1 MIGRPGRPAAV
12 LLCGVLVG
20 LAAARALAAQELEPD
35 AYEVAPIGLNFV
47 SVSYTFSNGDVAFDP
62 ALPLED
68 TGAHINTVVLSYG
81 RSVNLAGRSGQIG
94 FGVPLVHGS
103 IHATYL
109 GDQYQVNRG
118 GLADPRFRIAINL
131 YGAPAMDLPTFVR
144 HRHRT
149 LFGVSL
155 SGVIPFGQYDQTKLI
170 NLGTNRWAFRPEAGL
185 SHRINRWT
193 LELYGGVWLFTTND
207 SFYRGA
213 RREQAPIGE
222 VQFHVEYL
230 LRPRLSATFNS
241 NFYRGGRTTVNGDQN
256 FDLQQNSRLGGTLK
270 MPLGQRNMLRVAVSW
285 GAYTTIG
292 AAFTSVSAGYLY
304 TWGAGF

>member
-1 MIGRPGRPAAV
+1 MIGRAGRPAMV
-12 LLCGVLVG
+12 LCGVLVG
-20 LAAARALAAQELEPD
+20 LAAARPLAAQELEPD
-35 AYEVAPIGLNFV
+35 AYEVAPIGLNFA

-62 ALPLED
+62 ALPFDD

-94 FGVPLVHGS
+94 FGVPLVQGN

-109 GDQYQVNRG
+109 GDVYQVNRG
-118 GLADPRFRIAINL
+118 GLADPRFRVAINL
-131 YGAPAMDLPTFVR
+131 YGAPAMDLPAFIR
-144 HRHRT
+144 HRRRT

-155 SGVIPFGQYDQTKLI
+155 TGVVPLGQYDQARLI

-185 SHRINRWT
+185 SHGVGRWT

-213 RREQAPIGE
+213 RREQQPIG
-222 VQFHVEYL
+222 
-230 LRPRLSATFNS
+230 
-241 NFYRGGRTTVNGDQN
+241 TV
-256 FDLQQNSRLGGTLK
+256 K
-270 MPLGQRNMLRVAVSW
+270 MPLGQRSGLRVAVSW

-292 AAFTSVSAGYLY
+292 AAFTSVSAAYSY
-304 TWGAGF
+304 TWGAGI